1 MPMAEDDTLT
11 RLLAAESKAEEI
23 ITSADRQRAA
33 LIEQAKRAAEAAQA
47 QYARHAAEI
56 VASFMAQAEQ
66 RAAQTIAELRRRYAE
81 RSDAMKA
88 AAELTRAQALDA
100 AVTLF
105 IGARNSQP

>member
-1 MPMAEDDTLT
+1 MPMAESETLK

-23 ITSADRQRAA
+23 IASADRQRAA
-33 LIEQAKRAAEAAQA
+33 LIEQGKRDAQAAQTKHA
-47 QYARHAAEI
+47 QDMAEI

-88 AAELTRAQALDA
+88 AAELTQAQALDA
-100 AVTLF
+100 AVSLLT
-105 IGARNSQP
+105 GRRKSQP